1 MMSQSMTLL
10 SIGVLP
16 VPGGRANDAGGRT
29 VARVLAVVRR
39 GIEVVAEIELQRR
52 PAVAEHVVGRAEARR
67 DVVER
72 VDARRPRRR

>member
-1 MMSQSMTLL
+1 MTLL
-10 SIGVLP
+10 SFVSPQFRRGH
-16 VPGGRANDAGGRT
+16 ANDAGGRA

-52 PAVAEHVVGRAEARR
+52 LAVAEHVVGRAEARR

-72 VDARRPRRR
+72 VDARRPLEA